1 MTIDTKALPPG
12 EAYMVKNA
20 GLLVPR
26 SGSHVSPVMAMA
38 QFLDVST
45 EKAADFISVP
55 ERMDA
60 LNLEI
65 VKVKLV
71 EADSN

>member
-1 MTIDTKALPPG
+1 MTIDTEKLCAN
-12 EAYMVKNA
+12 ESYMVKNA
-20 GLLVPR
+20 GHLVPR

-38 QFLDVST
+38 QFLDVSI

-65 VKVKLV
+65 VRVKIV
-71 EADSN
+71 EDSQH